1 MYPCPS
7 PASRLLA
14 KPRTTKYGITATT
27 IATNSV
33 SNGNI
38 QLTASERPSGCSDE
52 SDFCYAKRFAD
63 HDFLTIS
70 AQTAVAKW
78 LESFKEFPPRPSG
91 ELHDRQGRRTPDAE
105 GLTDGRRP
113 APMRLCFDAT

>member
-1 MYPCPS
+1 MNPCPS

-14 KPRTTKYGITATT
+14 KPRTTKYGVTATT

-70 AQTAVAKW
+70 AQTAVAKP
-78 LESFKEFPPRPSG
+78 ESVCVTNVEGSVIG
-91 ELHDRQGRRTPDAE
+91 ELLRTVLCRR
-105 GLTDGRRP
+105 
-113 APMRLCFDAT
+113 